1 MMPEAVEV
9 RRSSSLGGVGVIH
22 RARVYLLCATVL
34 GALAVTA
41 PGFATV
47 HNIGALLVATS
58 VSLYAVIGFTLVMI
72 VGQLDL
78 SIGASMTL
86 GGMLAIGLSSRI
98 GWAGAITVASA
109 CGAVVGL
116 ANGLLVAKVRINS
129 FIVTLGTMTILSG
142 AINLYSK
149 GGTLTVSQYQLADWL
164 NETVVDLV
172 PVANR
177 VVVAAVVLGGV
188 ALALSRTAIGRGF
201 YLVGGNR
208 QTAWYSGLRVDRYLI
223 GAFILSAVL
232 SALGGAI
239 CAIGLTSANPT
250 MGDKSL
256 MLVIASVIIGG
267 ASMKGG
273 HGSVVHSAVALLTL
287 SALINGLGCFGAGFE
302 AQLLA
307 TGILLALVVLY
318 DARQAAR
325 ENLLRGQRR
334 ELLLTDRDL
343 SPEEGSLDM
352 QSKDRSFAMVCVT
365 TVGCVAIVAI
375 FAMWFTQRQGLV
387 APPGTAASAVAD
399 RRDPPNAAA
408 ADAEVMKLK
417 ASDGQSLIELDDA
430 RLDVPPRPKDPGQ
443 LSEDD
448 SGHWYDAE
456 YSGRNTQKLPMPSP
470 PSGGAR
476 GKRVMCLRFIDHPY
490 LTAYTK
496 GMQRVADVY
505 GIHLKTLV
513 ANNDINIQAQQVDQ
527 AINEKPD
534 LVIITPVDATAV
546 VPLLRKLHD
555 ARVPVIA
562 SNLLPTDAGM
572 PYVLTWTGPDDWGNF
587 RMLAREFANRMNYEG
602 GYCIVRHVPGAAP
615 FVSRTFA
622 MVTELKKIA
631 PKMTCLDMQPTG
643 LEAERTMQ
651 VTADWI
657 TRFGSQLKGIVS
669 ADDSGAQIGID
680 EACQR
685 AGRQDIIRVAAGNS
699 KVGMDAVKHGMLA
712 VVSYQSAES
721 DGALPMK
728 LAADWLNGKPID
740 RPIYFLKK
748 AVITQEN
755 VDQFLP
761 PQW

>member
-1 MMPEAVEV
+1 MPDAFDIR
-9 RRSSSLGGVGVIH
+9 RRSGFSVAGTLH
-22 RARVYLLCATVL
+22 RARIYLLCAAVM
-34 GALAVTA
+34 GVLAVIA
-41 PGFATV
+41 PSFRTG

-58 VSLYAVIGFTLVMI
+58 VPLYAAIGFTLVML

-78 SIGASMTL
+78 SVGVTMTL
-86 GGMLAIGLSSRI
+86 GGMMAIGLFPHM
-98 GWAGAITVASA
+98 GWAAAITVAGA

-116 ANGLLVAKVRINS
+116 ANGLLAAKARINS
-129 FIVTLGTMTILSG
+129 FIVTLGTMTILNG
-142 AINLYSK
+142 AINLYCK
-149 GGTLTVSQYQLADWL
+149 GGTLTVSHYRLADWL
-164 NETVVDLV
+164 NGTVLDSV
-172 PVANR
+172 PVAHR
-177 VVVAAVVLGGV
+177 VILGMAVLGGA

-208 QTAWYSGLRVDRYLI
+208 QTAWYSGLRVDGYLI
-223 GAFILSAVL
+223 GAFVISAIL

-239 CAIGLTSANPT
+239 SAIGLTSANPT

-267 ASMKGG
+267 TSMKGG
-273 HGSVVHSAVALLTL
+273 RGNVIHSAVALLTL
-287 SALINGLGCFGAGFE
+287 SALINGLGCLGAGFE

-307 TGILLALVVLY
+307 TGVVLALVVLY
-318 DARQAAR
+318 DARHAAR
-325 ENLLRGQRR
+325 ENLRRGQRR
-334 ELLLTDRDL
+334 ELLLTDRAP
-343 SPEEGSLDM
+343 SPEERIPDM
-352 QSKDRSFAMVCVT
+352 QPESRSFAMVCVT

-375 FAMWFTQRQGLV
+375 FAMWFTQRQGV
-387 APPGTAASAVAD
+387 IAPPGTAASRVAE
-399 RRDPPNAAA
+399 RSDPANTADE
-408 ADAEVMKLK
+408 DAEVMRLK
-417 ASDGQSLIELDDA
+417 ASDGQPLIAMDDA
-430 RLDVPPRPKDPGQ
+430 PLDAPARPENAAQ
-443 LSEDD
+443 LPEDD
-448 SGHWYDAE
+448 SGHWYDME
-456 YSGRNTQKLPMPSP
+456 YSGRSATKLPTPTP
-470 PSGGAR
+470 PPGGAR

-490 LTAYTK
+490 LTAYTR

-527 AINEKPD
+527 AINERPD

-546 VPLLRKLHD
+546 VPLLRKLHE
-555 ARVPVIA
+555 ARIPVIA

-587 RMLAREFANRMNYEG
+587 RMLAHEFARRMNNEG

-615 FVSRTFA
+615 FVSRTYA
-622 MVTELKKIA
+622 MVTELKRIA
-631 PKMTCLDMQPTG
+631 PRMTCLDMQPTG

-657 TRFGSQLKGIVS
+657 TRFGTQLKGIVS
-669 ADDSGAQIGID
+669 ADDSGAQIGVN

-699 KVGMDAVKHGMLA
+699 KVGMDAVRHGTLA
-712 VVSYQSAES
+712 VVNYQSAES

-728 LAADWLNGKPID
+728 LAADWFNGKPLD

-748 AVITQEN
+748 AMIAKEN